1 MPMAVD
7 KGGSLF
13 GFCPGKSTWDAQAT
27 AVYQALVVCAETGIM
42 LEDGAL
48 ADQADWWIDLISW
61 FLPYYSD
68 LKFYS
73 RARVILGDGTTKTN
87 VAKRGIN
94 NGSNR

>member
-1 MPMAVD
+1 V
-7 KGGSLF
+7 
-13 GFCPGKSTWDAQAT
+13 
-27 AVYQALVVCAETGIM
+27 
-42 LEDGAL
+42 
-48 ADQADWWIDLISW
+48 DLISW

-94 NGSNR
+94 NGGNR